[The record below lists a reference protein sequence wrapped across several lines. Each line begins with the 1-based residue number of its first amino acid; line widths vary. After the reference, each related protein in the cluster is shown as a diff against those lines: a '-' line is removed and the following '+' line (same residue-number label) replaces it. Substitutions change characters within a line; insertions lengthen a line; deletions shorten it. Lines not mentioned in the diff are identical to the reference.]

1 MMKIREELLDMKKNS
16 YATGDFEIPQGA
28 MDCTE
33 GVNPYGCPKEVLEAF
48 RQIRLEEIINY
59 PHDTKVYDAICGY
72 WSDMASLEKDN
83 IMLTDGSIAAIYIV
97 NNIFS
102 QKGAK
107 VLGVAPQFSDYVSN
121 ARLLGMDYRYVALD
135 RQDRYKFDVNALL
148 EQITEDLAVVYLD
161 NPNNPTGQMITAGE
175 VEMVLRR
182 AEDKGVCVIV
192 DEAYG
197 DFVSKR
203 ESAMQLM
210 DQYENLIVL
219 RTLSKGFGMAGIR
232 AGYIAA
238 SKELISLMS
247 QITNPYAVGQMSR
260 RMMAVA
266 LDNAYRLERDTQEF
280 ASAKVKVRRVIGDNI
295 KMAATDDRVPIF
307 LLYHKDPSVDLYGI
321 LARNGIV
328 AVAGRA
334 FDAIDNNCV
343 RVRLSSEEEFG
354 PYLERLTK
362 AEEEAGLPD
371 DERLQITG

>member
-1 MMKIREELLDMKKNS
+1 MMKIREELLALKKNS
-16 YATGDFEIPQGA
+16 YATGDFEIPEGS

-33 GVNPYGCPKEVLEAF
+33 GVNPYGCPEEVLDAF
-48 RQIRLEEIINY
+48 RQIKLEEIINY
-59 PHDTKVYDAICGY
+59 PHDVKVYETVCNY
-72 WSDMASLEKDN
+72 WSDMASLKKDN

-97 NNIFS
+97 NNIFA

-121 ARLLGMDYRYVALD
+121 ARLLGMEYRFVALD
-135 RQDRYKFDVNALL
+135 RADRYKFDVNVLL

-175 VEMVLRR
+175 IEMVLRR
-182 AEDKGVCVIV
+182 AKAKDVCVIV

-210 DQYENLIVL
+210 DEYENLIVL

-238 SKELISLMS
+238 SKELISFMN

-280 ASAKVKVRRVIGDNI
+280 ASAKVKVRRVIGENI

-307 LLYHKDPSVDLYGI
+307 LLYHRDPAVDLYRL
-321 LARNGIV
+321 LAENGIV
-328 AVAGRA
+328 AVAGSA

-343 RVRLSSEEEFG
+343 RVRLSSEEDFP
-354 PYLERLTK
+354 PYLEMLAK
-362 AEEEAGLPD
+362 AEKAAG
-371 DERLQITG
+371 QISEKKMA

>member
-1 MMKIREELLDMKKNS
+1 MMKIREELLALKKNS
-16 YATGDFEIPQGA
+16 YATGDFEIPEGS

-33 GVNPYGCPKEVLEAF
+33 GVNPYGCPEEVLDAF
-48 RQIRLEEIINY
+48 RQIKLEEIINY
-59 PHDTKVYDAICGY
+59 PHDVKVYETVCNY
-72 WSDMASLEKDN
+72 WSDMASLKKDN

-97 NNIFS
+97 NNIFA

-121 ARLLGMDYRYVALD
+121 ARLLGMEYRFVALD
-135 RQDRYKFDVNALL
+135 RADRYKFDVNALL

-175 VEMVLRR
+175 IEMVLRR
-182 AEDKGVCVIV
+182 AKAKDVCVIV

-210 DQYENLIVL
+210 DEYENLIVL

-238 SKELISLMS
+238 SKELISFMN

-280 ASAKVKVRRVIGDNI
+280 ASAKVKVRRVIGENI

-307 LLYHKDPSVDLYGI
+307 LLYHRDPAVDLYRL
-321 LARNGIV
+321 LAENGIV
-328 AVAGRA
+328 AVAGSA

-343 RVRLSSEEEFG
+343 RVRLSSEEDFP
-354 PYLERLTK
+354 PYLEMLAK
-362 AEEEAGLPD
+362 AEKAAG
-371 DERLQITG
+371 QISEKKMA

>member
-1 MMKIREELLDMKKNS
+1 MMKIREELLALKKNS
-16 YATGDFEIPQGA
+16 YATGDFEIPEGS

-33 GVNPYGCPKEVLEAF
+33 GVNPYGCPEEVLDAF
-48 RQIRLEEIINY
+48 RQIKLEEIINY
-59 PHDTKVYDAICGY
+59 PHDVKVYETVCNY
-72 WSDMASLEKDN
+72 WSDMASLKKDN

-97 NNIFS
+97 NNIFA

-121 ARLLGMDYRYVALD
+121 ARLLGMEYRFVALD
-135 RQDRYKFDVNALL
+135 RADRYKFDVNALL
-148 EQITEDLAVVYLD
+148 EQITEDLAVIYLD

-175 VEMVLRR
+175 IEMVLRR
-182 AEDKGVCVIV
+182 AKAKDVCVIV

-210 DQYENLIVL
+210 DEYENLIVL

-238 SKELISLMS
+238 SKELISFMN

-280 ASAKVKVRRVIGDNI
+280 ASAKVKVRRVIGENI

-307 LLYHKDPSVDLYGI
+307 LLYHRDPAVDLYRL
-321 LARNGIV
+321 LAENGIV
-328 AVAGRA
+328 AVAGSA

-343 RVRLSSEEEFG
+343 RVRLSSEEDFP
-354 PYLERLTK
+354 PYLEMLAK
-362 AEEEAGLPD
+362 AEKAAG
-371 DERLQITG
+371 QISEKKMA

>member
-1 MMKIREELLDMKKNS
+1 MMKIREELLAMKKNS
-16 YATGDFEIPQGA
+16 YANGDFDIPEGS

-33 GVNPYGCPKEVLEAF
+33 GVNPYGCPEEVLAVF

-59 PHDTKVYDAICGY
+59 PHDVKVYEAVCDY
-72 WSDMASLEKDN
+72 WSDLASLEKDN

-97 NNIFS
+97 NNLFA

-121 ARLLGMDYRYVALD
+121 ARLLGMNYRYVALD
-135 RQDRYKFDVNALL
+135 RADRYKFDVNALL
-148 EQITEDLAVVYLD
+148 AQITDDLAAVYLD

-175 VEMVLRR
+175 IEMVLRR
-182 AEDKGVCVIV
+182 AKAKGVCVIL

-210 DQYENLIVL
+210 DEYENLIVL

-238 SKELISLMS
+238 SKELIGFMS

-260 RMMAVA
+260 RMMAAA

-280 ASAKVKVRRVIGDNI
+280 ASAKVKVRRVIGENI
-295 KMAATDDRVPIF
+295 KMAATDDTAPIF
-307 LLYHKDPSVDLYGI
+307 LLYHKDPTVDLYR
-321 LARNGIV
+321 LLVENGIV
-328 AVAGRA
+328 AVPGSA

-343 RVRLSSEEEFG
+343 RVRLSSEEDF
-354 PYLERLTK
+354 PQYLKLLARAEVAAGQAGKTK
-362 AEEEAGLPD
+362 S
-371 DERLQITG
+371 I

>member
-1 MMKIREELLDMKKNS
+1 MMKIREELLAMKKNS
-16 YATGDFEIPQGA
+16 YATGDFQIPEGA

-48 RQIRLEEIINY
+48 RQIKLEEIINY
-59 PHDTKVYDAICGY
+59 PHDVKVYDAICQY
-72 WSDMASLEKDN
+72 WSDMASLEKGN

-97 NNIFS
+97 NNIFA

-135 RQDRYKFDVNALL
+135 RADRYKFDVNGLL
-148 EQITEDLAVVYLD
+148 EQITDDLSLVYLD

-182 AEDKGVCVIV
+182 ARAKGVCVIL

-197 DFVSKR
+197 DFVSRR

-210 DQYENLIVL
+210 DEYENLIVL

-238 SKELISLMS
+238 SKELISFMT

-260 RMMAVA
+260 RMMALA

-280 ASAKVKVRRVIGDNI
+280 ASAKVKVRRVIGENI

-307 LLYHKDPSVDLYGI
+307 LLYHKDPNADLYSLLIKSGI
-321 LARNGIV
+321 I
-328 AVAGRA
+328 AVPGSA

-343 RVRLSSEEEFG
+343 RVRLSSEEDF
-354 PYLERLTK
+354 PAYLEMLANAEK
-362 AEEEAGLPD
+362 AGRIDGQELHVV
-371 DERLQITG
+371 

>member
-1 MMKIREELLDMKKNS
+1 MMKVREELLAMKKNS
-16 YATGDFEIPQGA
+16 YATGDFQIPEGS

-48 RQIRLEEIINY
+48 RQIKLEEIINY
-59 PHDTKVYDAICGY
+59 PHDVKVYDAICNY

-97 NNIFS
+97 NNIFA

-121 ARLLGMDYRYVALD
+121 ARLLGMDYSYVALD
-135 RQDRYKFDVNALL
+135 RADRYKFDVNALL
-148 EQITEDLAVVYLD
+148 EQITEDLSVVYLD

-175 VEMVLRR
+175 VEMVLHR
-182 AEDKGVCVIV
+182 AKDKGVCVII

-210 DQYENLIVL
+210 DEYDNLIVL

-238 SKELISLMS
+238 SKELISFMS

-260 RMMAVA
+260 RMMSVA
-266 LDNAYRLERDTQEF
+266 LENAYRLERDTQEF
-280 ASAKVKVRRVIGDNI
+280 ASAKVKVRRVIGNNI
-295 KMAATDDRVPIF
+295 KMATTDDRVPIF
-307 LLYHKDPSVDLYGI
+307 LLYHKDPSVDLYRL
-321 LARNGIV
+321 LAENGII
-328 AVAGRA
+328 AVAGSA

-343 RVRLSSEEEFG
+343 RVRLSSEEDFP
-354 PYLERLTK
+354 PYLEMLAGAEK
-362 AEEEAGLPD
+362 AAGQIAEA
-371 DERLQITG
+371 QMA

>member
-1 MMKIREELLDMKKNS
+1 MKIREELLALKKNS
-16 YATGDFEIPQGA
+16 YATGDFEIPEGS

-33 GVNPYGCPKEVLEAF
+33 GVNPYGCPEEVLDAF
-48 RQIRLEEIINY
+48 RQIKLEEIINY
-59 PHDTKVYDAICGY
+59 PHDVKVYETVCNY
-72 WSDMASLEKDN
+72 WSDMASLKKDN

-97 NNIFS
+97 NNIFA

-121 ARLLGMDYRYVALD
+121 ARLLGMEYRFVALD
-135 RQDRYKFDVNALL
+135 RADRYKFDVNALL

-175 VEMVLRR
+175 IEMVLRR
-182 AEDKGVCVIV
+182 AKAKDVCVIV

-210 DQYENLIVL
+210 DEYENLIVL

-238 SKELISLMS
+238 SKELISFMN

-280 ASAKVKVRRVIGDNI
+280 ASAKVKVRRVIGENI

-307 LLYHKDPSVDLYGI
+307 LLYHRDPAVDLYRL
-321 LARNGIV
+321 LAENGIV
-328 AVAGRA
+328 AVAGSA

-343 RVRLSSEEEFG
+343 RVRLSSEEDFP
-354 PYLERLTK
+354 PYLARLAK
-362 AEEEAGLPD
+362 AEKAAG
-371 DERLQITG
+371 QISEKKMA